1 MGFSLFPRIRELGL
15 PAPKGVLQ
23 VGASYGQEMREFLEN
38 GVQAGL
44 FIEPLPEPFAHL
56 SSLCKQIP
64 NYIAFN
70 SLCTDESGRQYTFH
84 VASNGGM
91 SSSILPPAQ
100 HLVVNDYVS
109 FPSTVELT
117 STTVDQVASFLRANG
132 HAPVVDHLDLLFM
145 DCQGAEY
152 RILLGAGGMLRQ
164 VKYIYTEVMRNEL
177 YSGQVPFLNY
187 CMHLDAMGFT
197 LNDVYF
203 DHPVQAGNAL
213 FIRKDLV
220 AVPNAD

>member
-1 MGFSLFPRIRELGL
+1 MTFSLFPRIRELHL
-15 PAPKGVLQ
+15 PMPQGVLQ
-23 VGASYGQEMREFLEN
+23 VGASYGQEMKEFLEN
-38 GVQAGL
+38 GVRAGL

-56 SSLCKQIP
+56 SSICRQIP

-70 SLCTDESGRQYTFH
+70 SLCTDESGRSYTFH

-109 FPSTVELT
+109 FPATVELT
-117 STTVDQVASFLRANG
+117 STTVDQVTAFLRANG
-132 HAPVVDHLDLLFM
+132 HGAVVDTLDLLYM

-164 VKYIYTEVMRNEL
+164 VKYIYTEVMRGDL
-177 YSGQVPFLNY
+177 YTGQVPFLNY

-203 DHPVQAGNAL
+203 QHPEQAGNAL

-220 AVPNAD
+220 AVKTAH